1 MIYYLLYFNDFLILR
16 NIKKV
21 DDICS
26 KFFKEGGAIC
36 GHISLN
42 KGMNYLGNHLLV
54 ELYNCN
60 TKVINNVSKMEELL
74 LESVRISGAT
84 ALNSTFH
91 KFSPH
96 GVSGVVVISE
106 SHFSIHTWPEYG
118 YCALDI
124 FTCGTEIKSEK
135 ALDFL
140 KKELGAG
147 SISVTEVK
155 RGILDFPVKLLHK
168 PEVCKK

>member
-1 MIYYLLYFNDFLILR
+1 
-16 NIKKV
+16 
-21 DDICS
+21 
-26 KFFKEGGAIC
+26 
-36 GHISLN
+36 
-42 KGMNYLGNHLLV
+42 MNYLGTHLLV

-60 TKVINNVSKMEELL
+60 SNLINDVLKIEELL
-74 LESVRISGAT
+74 LESVKISGAN

-124 FTCGTEIKSEK
+124 FTCGTEIKSHL
-135 ALDFL
+135 ALEYL
-140 KKELGAG
+140 KKELEAG
-147 SISVTEVK
+147 TISVTEVK

>member
-1 MIYYLLYFNDFLILR
+1 MTNILKR
-16 NIKKV
+16 GG
-21 DDICS
+21 DIG
-26 KFFKEGGAIC
+26 FKYIARV
-36 GHISLN
+36 
-42 KGMNYLGNHLLV
+42 KGMNYLGNHLLI

-60 TKVINNVSKMEELL
+60 TSSINNVVKIEELL
-74 LESVRISGAT
+74 LEAVKISGAT

-135 ALDFL
+135 TLDFL
-140 KKELGAG
+140 KEELGAG

-155 RGILDFPVKLLHK
+155 RGILDFPIKLLHK
-168 PEVCKK
+168 LEVSEKCAI

>member
-1 MIYYLLYFNDFLILR
+1 M
-16 NIKKV
+16 
-21 DDICS
+21 
-26 KFFKEGGAIC
+26 
-36 GHISLN
+36 
-42 KGMNYLGNHLLV
+42 NHLGDHLLI
-54 ELYNCN
+54 ELYDCDTNPIN
-60 TKVINNVSKMEELL
+60 DVIKIEELM
-74 LESVRISGAT
+74 LEAVKISGAT
-84 ALNSTFH
+84 TLNSAFH

-124 FTCGTEIKSEK
+124 FTCCNEIKSEK

-140 KKELGAG
+140 KEELRAG

-168 PEVCKK
+168 PKVSEKCAI

>member
-1 MIYYLLYFNDFLILR
+1 
-16 NIKKV
+16 
-21 DDICS
+21 
-26 KFFKEGGAIC
+26 
-36 GHISLN
+36 
-42 KGMNYLGNHLLV
+42 MNYLGNHLLI
-54 ELYNCN
+54 ELYDCDTNS
-60 TKVINNVSKMEELL
+60 INDAIKIEKLL
-74 LESVRISGAT
+74 LKAVKISGAT

-96 GVSGVVVISE
+96 GVSGIVVISE

-140 KKELGAG
+140 KKELEVG

-168 PEVCKK
+168 PEVLEKCVI

>member
-1 MIYYLLYFNDFLILR
+1 
-16 NIKKV
+16 
-21 DDICS
+21 
-26 KFFKEGGAIC
+26 
-36 GHISLN
+36 
-42 KGMNYLGNHLLV
+42 MNYLGNHLLV

-60 TKVINNVSKMEELL
+60 SNLINDVLKIEELL
-74 LESVRISGAT
+74 LEAVKISGT
-84 ALNSTFH
+84 NALNSTFH

-124 FTCGTEIKSEK
+124 FTCGNEIKSHL
-135 ALDFL
+135 ALEYL
-140 KKELGAG
+140 KKELKAG
-147 SISVTEVK
+147 TISVTEVK
-155 RGILDFPVKLLHK
+155 RGILNFPVKLLHK

>member
-1 MIYYLLYFNDFLILR
+1 VYR
-16 NIKKV
+16 SKK
-21 DDICS
+21 
-26 KFFKEGGAIC
+26 
-36 GHISLN
+36 
-42 KGMNYLGNHLLV
+42 MNYLGNHLLI
-54 ELYNCN
+54 EMYDCN
-60 TKVINNVSKMEELL
+60 KKTINDVAKIEQLL
-74 LESVRISGAT
+74 LKAVNISKAT
-84 ALNSTFH
+84 ALTQSFH

-124 FTCGTEIKSEK
+124 FTCGTDIESEK

-140 KKELGAG
+140 KAEFESA

-155 RGILDFPVKLLHK
+155 RGILNYPVKLLHK
-168 PEVCKK
+168 PEVSKDEYHQKRIS

>member
-1 MIYYLLYFNDFLILR
+1 
-16 NIKKV
+16 
-21 DDICS
+21 
-26 KFFKEGGAIC
+26 
-36 GHISLN
+36 
-42 KGMNYLGNHLLV
+42 MNYLGNHLLI
-54 ELYNCN
+54 ELYDCDTNS
-60 TKVINNVSKMEELL
+60 INDVRKIEKLL
-74 LESVRISGAT
+74 LKSVKISGAT

-96 GVSGVVVISE
+96 GVSGIVVISE

-140 KKELGAG
+140 KKELGVG

-168 PEVCKK
+168 PEVLEKCVI

>member
-1 MIYYLLYFNDFLILR
+1 LIYYICILIVFLILQ
-16 NIKKV
+16 NIKKE

-26 KFFKEGGAIC
+26 QFFKEKGAIYAD
-36 GHISLN
+36 ISRS
-42 KGMNYLGNHLLV
+42 KGMNYLGNHLLI

-60 TKVINNVSKMEELL
+60 NNVINNVLKIEELL
-74 LESVRISGAT
+74 LKAVDISGAT
-84 ALNSTFH
+84 ALNSNFH

-124 FTCGTEIKSEK
+124 FTCGNEIKSHL
-135 ALDFL
+135 ALEYL
-140 KKELGAG
+140 KKELGADN
-147 SISVTEVK
+147 ISVTEVK

>member
-1 MIYYLLYFNDFLILR
+1 
-16 NIKKV
+16 
-21 DDICS
+21 
-26 KFFKEGGAIC
+26 
-36 GHISLN
+36 
-42 KGMNYLGNHLLV
+42 MNYLGNHLLV

-60 TKVINNVSKMEELL
+60 NNVINSVLKVEELL
-74 LESVRISGAT
+74 LKAVDISGAT
-84 ALNSTFH
+84 TLNSNFY

-96 GVSGVVVISE
+96 GVSGVVIISE

-124 FTCGTEIKSEK
+124 FTCGNEIKSHL
-135 ALDFL
+135 ALEYL
-140 KKELGAG
+140 KKALGAG
-147 SISVTEVK
+147 NISVTEVK

>member
-1 MIYYLLYFNDFLILR
+1 
-16 NIKKV
+16 
-21 DDICS
+21 
-26 KFFKEGGAIC
+26 
-36 GHISLN
+36 
-42 KGMNYLGNHLLV
+42 MNYLGNHLLV

-60 TKVINNVSKMEELL
+60 TSLINNVVKIEELL
-74 LESVRISGAT
+74 LEAVKISGAT

-91 KFSPH
+91 KFLPH

-124 FTCGTEIKSEK
+124 FTCGSEIKSEK

-140 KKELGAG
+140 KEELGAG

-168 PEVCKK
+168 PEVSEKCAI

>member
-1 MIYYLLYFNDFLILR
+1 M
-16 NIKKV
+16 
-21 DDICS
+21 
-26 KFFKEGGAIC
+26 
-36 GHISLN
+36 
-42 KGMNYLGNHLLV
+42 NHLGDHLLI
-54 ELYNCN
+54 ELYDCETNLIN
-60 TKVINNVSKMEELL
+60 DVIKIEELM
-74 LESVRISGAT
+74 LEAVKISGAT

-96 GVSGVVVISE
+96 GVSGIVVISE

-135 ALDFL
+135 ALGFL
-140 KKELGAG
+140 KKELEVG

-168 PEVCKK
+168 PEVLEKCVI

>member
-1 MIYYLLYFNDFLILR
+1 M
-16 NIKKV
+16 
-21 DDICS
+21 
-26 KFFKEGGAIC
+26 
-36 GHISLN
+36 
-42 KGMNYLGNHLLV
+42 NHLGDHLLI
-54 ELYNCN
+54 ELYDCETNLIN
-60 TKVINNVSKMEELL
+60 DVIKIEELM
-74 LESVRISGAT
+74 LEAVKISGAT

-96 GVSGVVVISE
+96 GVSGIVVISE

-140 KKELGAG
+140 KKELEVG

-168 PEVCKK
+168 PEVLEKCVI

>member
-1 MIYYLLYFNDFLILR
+1 MI
-16 NIKKV
+16 
-21 DDICS
+21 
-26 KFFKEGGAIC
+26 
-36 GHISLN
+36 
-42 KGMNYLGNHLLV
+42 
-54 ELYNCN
+54 ELYDCDTNS
-60 TKVINNVSKMEELL
+60 INDVVKIEKLL
-74 LESVRISGAT
+74 QKAVKISGAT
-84 ALNSTFH
+84 ALNSIFH

-96 GVSGVVVISE
+96 GVSGIVVISE

-140 KKELGAG
+140 KKELEVG

-168 PEVCKK
+168 PEVLEKCVI

>member
-1 MIYYLLYFNDFLILR
+1 
-16 NIKKV
+16 
-21 DDICS
+21 
-26 KFFKEGGAIC
+26 
-36 GHISLN
+36 
-42 KGMNYLGNHLLV
+42 MNYLGNHLLV
-54 ELYNCN
+54 ELYNCEAN
-60 TKVINNVSKMEELL
+60 VINDVLRIEELL
-74 LESVRISGAT
+74 LEAVKISGAT
-84 ALNSTFH
+84 TLNSTFH

-124 FTCGTEIKSEK
+124 FTCGDEINSHL
-135 ALDFL
+135 ALEYL
-140 KKELGAG
+140 KKEFRAG
-147 SISVTEVK
+147 NISVTEVK

>member
-1 MIYYLLYFNDFLILR
+1 
-16 NIKKV
+16 
-21 DDICS
+21 
-26 KFFKEGGAIC
+26 
-36 GHISLN
+36 
-42 KGMNYLGNHLLV
+42 MNYLGNHLLI
-54 ELYNCN
+54 ELYDCDTNSIN
-60 TKVINNVSKMEELL
+60 DVIKIEKLL
-74 LESVRISGAT
+74 LKSVKISGAT

-96 GVSGVVVISE
+96 GVSGIVVISE

-140 KKELGAG
+140 KKELGVG

-168 PEVCKK
+168 PEVLEKCVI

>member
-1 MIYYLLYFNDFLILR
+1 
-16 NIKKV
+16 
-21 DDICS
+21 
-26 KFFKEGGAIC
+26 
-36 GHISLN
+36 
-42 KGMNYLGNHLLV
+42 MNYLGNHLLI
-54 ELYNCN
+54 ELYDCDTNSIN
-60 TKVINNVSKMEELL
+60 DVIKIEKLL
-74 LESVRISGAT
+74 LKAVKISGAT

-96 GVSGVVVISE
+96 GVSGIVVISE

-140 KKELGAG
+140 KKELEVG

-168 PEVCKK
+168 PEVLEKCVI

>member
-1 MIYYLLYFNDFLILR
+1 MFRLSPNFLLKKNKKYIKICWLIAEILIYYLLYFNIFKNCEISRSQMIYAANFLKRGGDISSYIAKLR
-16 NIKKV
+16 K
-21 DDICS
+21 
-26 KFFKEGGAIC
+26 
-36 GHISLN
+36 
-42 KGMNYLGNHLLV
+42 MNYLGNHLLV

-60 TKVINNVSKMEELL
+60 TSLINKVVKIEELL
-74 LESVRISGAT
+74 LEAVKISGAT

-124 FTCGTEIKSEK
+124 FTCGTEIKEV
-135 ALDFL
+135 
-140 KKELGAG
+140 
-147 SISVTEVK
+147 SINWTIE
-155 RGILDFPVKLLHK
+155 
-168 PEVCKK
+168 

>member
-1 MIYYLLYFNDFLILR
+1 
-16 NIKKV
+16 
-21 DDICS
+21 
-26 KFFKEGGAIC
+26 
-36 GHISLN
+36 
-42 KGMNYLGNHLLV
+42 MNYLGNHLLV

-84 ALNSTFH
+84 TLNSNFH

-124 FTCGTEIKSEK
+124 FTCGDEIKSNL
-135 ALDFL
+135 ALEYL
-140 KKELGAG
+140 KRELGAG
-147 SISVTEVK
+147 NISMIEVK

>member
-1 MIYYLLYFNDFLILR
+1 
-16 NIKKV
+16 
-21 DDICS
+21 
-26 KFFKEGGAIC
+26 
-36 GHISLN
+36 
-42 KGMNYLGNHLLV
+42 MNYLGTHLLV

-60 TKVINNVSKMEELL
+60 SNLINDVLKIEELL
-74 LESVRISGAT
+74 LEAVKISGAN
-84 ALNSTFH
+84 ALNSSFH

-124 FTCGTEIKSEK
+124 FTCGTEIKNHL
-135 ALDFL
+135 ALEYL
-140 KKELGAG
+140 KKELEAG
-147 SISVTEVK
+147 TISVTEVK

-168 PEVCKK
+168 PEACIK

>member
-1 MIYYLLYFNDFLILR
+1 
-16 NIKKV
+16 
-21 DDICS
+21 
-26 KFFKEGGAIC
+26 
-36 GHISLN
+36 
-42 KGMNYLGNHLLV
+42 MNYLGNHLLI
-54 ELYNCN
+54 EMYNCN
-60 TKVINNVSKMEELL
+60 RKTINDLEKIEKMM
-74 LESVRISGAT
+74 LEAVRISRAT
-84 ALNSTFH
+84 ALTQSFH

-124 FTCGTEIKSEK
+124 FTCGTEIESEK

-140 KKELGAG
+140 EAEFEAD

-155 RGILDFPVKLLHK
+155 RGILNYPVKLIHK
-168 PEVCKK
+168 PEVLKNEHNQKRIS

>member
-1 MIYYLLYFNDFLILR
+1 M
-16 NIKKV
+16 
-21 DDICS
+21 
-26 KFFKEGGAIC
+26 
-36 GHISLN
+36 
-42 KGMNYLGNHLLV
+42 
-54 ELYNCN
+54 
-60 TKVINNVSKMEELL
+60 
-74 LESVRISGAT
+74 ISGAT

-140 KKELGAG
+140 KEELGAG

-168 PEVCKK
+168 PEVCEKCAI

>member
-1 MIYYLLYFNDFLILR
+1 MTNILKR
-16 NIKKV
+16 GG
-21 DDICS
+21 DIG
-26 KFFKEGGAIC
+26 FKYIARV
-36 GHISLN
+36 
-42 KGMNYLGNHLLV
+42 KGMNYLGNHLLI

-60 TKVINNVSKMEELL
+60 TSSINNVVKIEELL
-74 LESVRISGAT
+74 LEAVKISGAT

-106 SHFSIHTWPEYG
+106 SYFSIHTWPEYG

-124 FTCGTEIKSEK
+124 LTCGTEIKSEK

-140 KKELGAG
+140 KEELGAG

-168 PEVCKK
+168 PEVSEKCAI

>member
-1 MIYYLLYFNDFLILR
+1 
-16 NIKKV
+16 
-21 DDICS
+21 
-26 KFFKEGGAIC
+26 
-36 GHISLN
+36 
-42 KGMNYLGNHLLV
+42 MNYLGNHLLV

-60 TKVINNVSKMEELL
+60 SNTINDVLKIEELL
-74 LESVRISGAT
+74 LEAVKISGAN

-124 FTCGTEIKSEK
+124 FTCGNEIKSHL
-135 ALDFL
+135 ALEYL
-140 KKELGAG
+140 KKELKAG
-147 SISVTEVK
+147 TISVTEVK
-155 RGILDFPVKLLHK
+155 RGILNFPVKLLHK